1 MSENLLAPS
10 RRAILMASGA
20 LVLAG
25 CSDLIGPLSTPQQL
39 YVLRPGDG
47 VSTAGPSV
55 RWSLSILTTTI
66 SDHLD
71 SSRIALTQSDN
82 SVDYYANSAWTDHLP
97 RLVQVALVE
106 AFENSARIQAVSSDS
121 EGFHSDYVLQAQIR
135 DFEAHYDQPD
145 GVPTVWVRI
154 ESKLA
159 PSRGREI
166 VASLNSIHQV
176 QASGN
181 SVPAVVRAFG
191 DALGTVL
198 SDIVNWTLSA
208 PLPPA
213 SG

>member
-1 MSENLLAPS
+1 MSQNLFAPS
-10 RRAILMASGA
+10 RRMILTGSGA

-39 YVLRPGDG
+39 YVLRTGDG
-47 VSTAGPSV
+47 VSTAGPKV
-55 RWSLSILTTTI
+55 PWSLSILTTTI

-82 SVDYYANSAWTDHLP
+82 SVDYYANAAWTDHLP

-135 DFEAHYDQPD
+135 NFEARYDQPD
-145 GVPTVWVRI
+145 GIPTVWVRI

-166 VASLNSIHQV
+166 VASLNSVHQV
-176 QASGN
+176 PASAN

-191 DALGTVL
+191 DALGAVL
-198 SDIVNWTLSA
+198 SDVVNWTLSA
-208 PLPPA
+208 PPP
-213 SG
+213 GTGG

>member
-1 MSENLLAPS
+1 MSQNLFAPS
-10 RRAILMASGA
+10 RRMILTGSGA

-39 YVLRPGDG
+39 YVLRTGDG
-47 VSTAGPSV
+47 VSTAGPKV
-55 RWSLSILTTTI
+55 PWSLSILTTTI

-82 SVDYYANSAWTDHLP
+82 SVDYYANAAWTDHLP

-135 DFEAHYDQPD
+135 NFEARYDQPD
-145 GVPTVWVRI
+145 GTPTVWVRI

-166 VASLNSIHQV
+166 VASLNSVHQV
-176 QASGN
+176 PASAN

-191 DALGTVL
+191 DALGAVL
-198 SDIVNWTLSA
+198 SDVVNWTLSA
-208 PLPPA
+208 PPP
-213 SG
+213 GTGG

>member
-1 MSENLLAPS
+1 MIQNLLAPS
-10 RRAILMASGA
+10 RRIILIGSGA

-25 CSDLIGPLSTPQQL
+25 CSDMIGPLSTPQQL
-39 YVLRPGDG
+39 YVLRPGG
-47 VSTAGPSV
+47 GASTAGPKV
-55 RWSLSILTTTI
+55 PWSLSILTTTI

-97 RLVQVALVE
+97 RLVQNTLVE
-106 AFENSARIQAVSSDS
+106 AFENSGRIEAVSADS
-121 EGFHSDYVLQAQIR
+121 EGFHADYILQAQIR

-145 GVPTVWVRI
+145 GIPTVWVRV

-176 QASGN
+176 RASAN
-181 SVPAVVRAFG
+181 SVPAAVRAFG
-191 DALGTVL
+191 DAMGLVL

-208 PLPPA
+208 PPPPA
-213 SG
+213 

>member
-1 MSENLLAPS
+1 MSKIVLLPS
-10 RRAILMASGA
+10 RRAVLTGSGA
-20 LVLAG
+20 LFLAG

-47 VSTAGPSV
+47 ASTAGPKV
-55 RWSLSILTTTI
+55 HWSLSILTTTI

-121 EGFHSDYVLQAQIR
+121 EGFHSDYILQAQIR

-145 GVPTVWVRI
+145 GIPTVWVRI

-166 VASLNSIHQV
+166 VASLNSVHQV
-176 QASGN
+176 QASAN

-191 DALGTVL
+191 DALGAVL
-198 SDIVNWTLSA
+198 SEVVNWTLST
-208 PLPPA
+208 PLPA
-213 SG
+213 AAG